1 MVGEFF
7 LLCSAS
13 CVPVFP
19 SWPPWLGC
27 SDPVPIDEFF
37 ELLPQTEHTLRIY
50 TASDALWTNPST
62 RHCCLV
68 SANHSG
74 IVGFENG
81 PLPNLFTKNQ
91 ATQMVINL
99 ALSLASHALR
109 KYGRVEI
116 ISSTLSSFCFSLP
129 GMKLSRLQS
138 SGVAVFAPIY
148 DKVSFLFCSDIT
160 LPPGLRVASAGC
172 QIVGSQYSSLFSGL
186 RSIEVSTKSAA
197 KKEAH
202 LLVQSFKPREWVCSS
217 KGSIT
222 RAFFPTPE
230 SHGRITDMDL
240 SYPIT
245 QILSGNSFLNVHQHR
260 FKFKTSPH
268 CSCSDIPESVSH
280 FSLSNLRHSFPS
292 ISLTT
297 TGVWPLSLTLI
308 PACPPLGRAMR
319 SYISST
325 RRLSGR
331 LGS

>member
-186 RSIEVSTKSAA
+186 RSIEVSPNLLLR
-197 KKEAH
+197 KK
-202 LLVQSFKPREWVCSS
+202 
-217 KGSIT
+217 
-222 RAFFPTPE
+222 
-230 SHGRITDMDL
+230 
-240 SYPIT
+240 
-245 QILSGNSFLNVHQHR
+245 
-260 FKFKTSPH
+260 
-268 CSCSDIPESVSH
+268 
-280 FSLSNLRHSFPS
+280 
-292 ISLTT
+292 
-297 TGVWPLSLTLI
+297 LI
-308 PACPPLGRAMR
+308 C
-319 SYISST
+319 
-325 RRLSGR
+325 
-331 LGS
+331 

>member
-1 MVGEFF
+1 
-7 LLCSAS
+7 
-13 CVPVFP
+13 
-19 SWPPWLGC
+19 
-27 SDPVPIDEFF
+27 
-37 ELLPQTEHTLRIY
+37 
-50 TASDALWTNPST
+50 
-62 RHCCLV
+62 
-68 SANHSG
+68 
-74 IVGFENG
+74 
-81 PLPNLFTKNQ
+81 
-91 ATQMVINL
+91 
-99 ALSLASHALR
+99 
-109 KYGRVEI
+109 
-116 ISSTLSSFCFSLP
+116 
-129 GMKLSRLQS
+129 MKLSRLQS
-138 SGVAVFAPIY
+138 SGLAVFAPIY

-297 TGVWPLSLTLI
+297 TGVWPPSLSLI
-308 PACPPLGRAMR
+308 PACPPLWRDMR